1 MMTNELNFID
11 RFLYKLVICTFLL
24 ISVVFLDK
32 IKVLKIER
40 LQVPLSQHLNILPA
54 LQFLDRDGI
63 LLPLEIT
70 DQVSSS
76 TYQVYQNAEI
86 ITNGRLITLADF
98 QGVENYKPGV
108 VVRIYKDKDNTY
120 EVTVKG
126 IDGFEYCYNH
136 LETVDVNIYKYLK
149 SGDIIGLPA
158 TKDGKNFYRF
168 YIFNRDQ
175 AVHLLP

>member
-1 MMTNELNFID
+1 MTNELNIID
-11 RFLYKLVICTFLL
+11 RFLYKFLICTLL
-24 ISVVFLDK
+24 LLGIVLLDK

-40 LQVPLSQHLNILPA
+40 LQVPLSEHLNILPA
-54 LQFLDRDGI
+54 LQLLDRNGI

-76 TYQVYQNAEI
+76 TYQVYQNAEK
-86 ITNGRLITLADF
+86 ITNGRLIVLDDF

-108 VVRIYKDKDNTY
+108 VVRIHKDTDGTY
-120 EVTVKG
+120 AVTVKG
-126 IDGFEYCYNH
+126 IDGLEYRYNH
-136 LETVDVNIYKYLK
+136 LENVDVNIYKYLR

-168 YIFNRDQ
+168 YIYNRDQ